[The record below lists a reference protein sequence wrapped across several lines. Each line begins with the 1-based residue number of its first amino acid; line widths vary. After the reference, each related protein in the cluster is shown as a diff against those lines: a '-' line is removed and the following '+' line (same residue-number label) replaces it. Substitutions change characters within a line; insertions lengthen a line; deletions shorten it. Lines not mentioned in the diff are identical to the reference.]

1 MWKLLKY
8 MKEYR
13 KESICAPLFKLLEA
27 SFELLVPLVMA
38 RIIDVGIQNQDTAYI
53 LRMCLL
59 MVALGV
65 IGLACSVTA
74 QYFSAKAAVGFSAK
88 LREVLFAHVQAL
100 SFTEMDDIGTS
111 TLITRMTSD
120 INQVQSGVNLFLRL
134 FMRSPFI
141 VFGAMIMAFTIDVK
155 AALVFVVV
163 IPVLC
168 VIVFGI
174 MLISIPLYRRVQ
186 ERLDKV
192 VRVTR
197 ENLLGVRVI
206 RAFCREPQE
215 IRDFEEKNEMLVKVQ
230 LLSGRISALMNPLT
244 YVVINFGL
252 VVLLYV
258 GATRVDAGV
267 ITQGSVVAL
276 VNYMSQI
283 LVELVK
289 LANLIITVTKAIAC
303 GNRIQTVLEVPAGM
317 EADGYNESE
326 TLTSVGIDKNERSDA
341 SARKDRIRR
350 NEADDE
356 TAPVV
361 SFDHV
366 AFRYRGAGADAL
378 SDLTFTAKRGE
389 TIGIIGGTGS
399 GKTSLVSL
407 IPRFYDVREGSVKV
421 NGRDVRAYPPD
432 ELRKKVGIVMQ
443 KPVLFKG
450 TIRSNLLWG
459 NEGAT
464 DEEMLEAIR
473 AAQAEDVVLAHMGMD
488 ADVSPASDETNR
500 KQSGKSEELTRKTV
514 GNQAE
519 AALLAGLDAPVE
531 QEGRNFSGGQKQRL
545 TIARALVRH
554 PEILI
559 LDDSAS
565 ALDFATDARLRKAI
579 RELNLKTST
588 NKSSAALDKKET
600 KNSRGETNQTLGG
613 MTVFIVS
620 QRTSSIAHA
629 DKIIV
634 LEDGQVAGI
643 GTHEELLAGCEVYR
657 ETHYSQF
664 PDARSQTAEKD
675 SEKSQK
681 KAGRAGKKQ
690 GQKGVLA

>member
-8 MKEYR
+8 LKEYR

-38 RIIDVGIQNQDTAYI
+38 RIIDVGIKNQDTAYI

-59 MVALGV
+59 MVALGL

-88 LREVLFAHVQAL
+88 LREVLFAHIQAL

-141 VFGAMIMAFTIDVK
+141 VFGAMIMAFTIDTK

-174 MLISIPLYRRVQ
+174 MLISIPMYRRVQ
-186 ERLDKV
+186 ERLDRV
-192 VRVTR
+192 VRLTR

-215 IRDFEEKNEMLVKVQ
+215 VQDFDEKNEALVKVQ
-230 LLSGRISALMNPLT
+230 LLSGRISALMNPMT
-244 YVVINFGL
+244 YVVVNVGL
-252 VVLLYV
+252 VALLYV
-258 GATRVDAGV
+258 GASRVDAGI

-303 GNRIQTVLEVPAGM
+303 GNRIQTVLEVPVGM
-317 EADGYNESE
+317 ESGLASSTLKEQMDEIHAESLSE
-326 TLTSVGIDKNERSDA
+326 TA
-341 SARKDRIRR
+341 A
-350 NEADDE
+350 
-356 TAPVV
+356 V

-366 AFRYRGAGADAL
+366 VFRYRGAGADAL
-378 SDLTFTAKRGE
+378 DDLTFTAKRGE

-407 IPRFYDVREGSVKV
+407 IPRFYDVSAGCVRV
-421 NGRDVRAYPPD
+421 NGRDVREYSPD
-432 ELRKKVGIVMQ
+432 ELRQKVGIVMQ

-459 NEGAT
+459 NEDAT
-464 DEEMLEAIR
+464 DEDLIEAIR
-473 AAQAEDVVLAHMGMD
+473 AAQAEDVLRAHGKEADRADD
-488 ADVSPASDETNR
+488 AAGEKGVSKRA
-500 KQSGKSEELTRKTV
+500 EELLR
-514 GNQAE
+514 E
-519 AALLAGLDAPVE
+519 SLDAPVE

-565 ALDFATDARLRKAI
+565 ALDFATDARLRAAI
-579 RELNLKTST
+579 RDLNHKTS
-588 NKSSAALDKKET
+588 AKKAGCHSPQT
-600 KNSRGETNQTLGG
+600 AGEKTDTPSGS

-634 LEDGQVAGI
+634 LEDGRVAGI
-643 GTHEELLAGCEVYR
+643 GTHKELLKTCEVYR

-664 PDARSQTAEKD
+664 P
-675 SEKSQK
+675 
-681 KAGRAGKKQ
+681 KAGNDTKREPEKQERASGEQRTPGRETKQSAGACGKE
-690 GQKGVLA
+690 VLA

>member
-8 MKEYR
+8 LKAYR
-13 KESICAPLFKLLEA
+13 KEAVCAPLFKLLEA

-53 LRMCLL
+53 LRMCAL
-59 MVALGV
+59 MVAFGV

-74 QYFSAKAAVGFSAK
+74 QYFSAKAAVGFSEK

-100 SFTEMDDIGTS
+100 SFTEMDEIGTS

-186 ERLDKV
+186 ERLDRV
-192 VRVTR
+192 VRLTR

-215 IRDFEEKNEMLVKVQ
+215 IKDFDESNDMLVKVQ
-230 LLSGRISALMNPLT
+230 LLSGRISALMNPMT
-244 YVVINFGL
+244 YVVVNIGL
-252 VVLLYV
+252 IVLLYV
-258 GATRVDAGV
+258 GAQRVDSGA

-303 GNRIQTVLEVPAGM
+303 GNRIQTVLEVPTGM
-317 EADGYNESE
+317 GTAVSSGDNMENPDP
-326 TLTSVGIDKNERSDA
+326 ERYGFRQSGSDA
-341 SARKDRIRR
+341 KPA
-350 NEADDE
+350 
-356 TAPVV
+356 V

-366 AFRYRGAGADAL
+366 TFRYRSAGDDAL
-378 SDLTFTAKRGE
+378 ENLTFTAKRGQ

-407 IPRFYDVREGSVKV
+407 IPRFYDVSSGCVSV
-421 NGRDVRAYPPD
+421 NGRDVRDYEPD
-432 ELRKKVGIVMQ
+432 ELRAKVGIVMQ

-459 NEGAT
+459 NEDAT
-464 DEEMLEAIR
+464 DEDMLGAIR
-473 AAQAEDVVLAHMGMD
+473 AAQAEDVVLAH
-488 ADVSPASDETNR
+488 ADEVKAVAGASKDTA
-500 KQSGKSEELTRKTV
+500 KDTAKGTV
-514 GNQAE
+514 GAGKADTAENGRNQAD

-579 RELNLKTST
+579 RELNM
-588 NKSSAALDKKET
+588 KSSGPSAQKE
-600 KNSRGETNQTLGG
+600 SRQVRSLRQGSKSQSGNVATAKDSA

-629 DKIIV
+629 DQIIV
-634 LEDGQVAGI
+634 LEDGRVAGI
-643 GTHEELLAGCEVYR
+643 GTHEELLKNCEVYQ
-657 ETHYSQF
+657 ETHYAQF
-664 PDARSQTAEKD
+664 PKTEAAETSELAAKRSP
-675 SEKSQK
+675 
-681 KAGRAGKKQ
+681 GKTVRS
-690 GQKGVLA
+690 GQNTGKGVLA